1 MSDIRT
7 FIQINDFSEF
17 YGLTG
22 NQFMEINTAFQLLAL
37 KELRP
42 ELLDR
47 PDCLL
52 LMPDLFNYFLSG
64 VKKSERSIVF
74 TTQMSNPF
82 KAGWAE
88 EVVKSLGIPEKILTE
103 VVPTGTVLGPV
114 QKENK

>member
-1 MSDIRT
+1 
-7 FIQINDFSEF
+7 
-17 YGLTG
+17 
-22 NQFMEINTAFQLLAL
+22 MEINTAFQLLAL
-37 KELRP
+37 KALRP

-47 PDCLL
+47 TDCLL

-64 VKKSERSIVF
+64 VKKSERSIVS

-82 KAGWAE
+82 KAGWAK

-114 QKENK
+114 QKEIREELGIEPMDVIAIAGHGPCLERS